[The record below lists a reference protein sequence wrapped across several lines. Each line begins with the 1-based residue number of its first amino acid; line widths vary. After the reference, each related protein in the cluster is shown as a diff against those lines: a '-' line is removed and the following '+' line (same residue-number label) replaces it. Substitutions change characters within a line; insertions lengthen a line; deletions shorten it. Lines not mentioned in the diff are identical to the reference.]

1 MMNNITQGGQNKRI
15 HRIRHL
21 ITRMVALLL
30 LCAISLTLT
39 PYSAGAQETG
49 PVFTENFD
57 ATFTA
62 DPFCKTGACDTPVGW
77 GVWFIPRRET
87 EQPGINFQPNY
98 TQIDIANRVRNGG
111 AQRIYTE
118 NATHTGGIFRIVNDV
133 KVGAKLRFSVWGQAW
148 STNDES
154 PISARPSTD
163 IRLKIGIDP
172 MGGNNGQ
179 ASPLNGQVVWSEEK
193 DAKDAYI
200 QFSVETVAKSQTV
213 FVYLY
218 ATMKDPVRHNEV
230 YWDDAVLE
238 YTAPAPEP
246 TISVTVQTGDVVTS
260 TAMAASEPVTPTVS
274 AAAVTS
280 APQASSAITYTV
292 VSGDTLF
299 AIALKFD
306 KSVEELRRLNAMKDD
321 MLSIG
326 QVLVIS
332 AAAQPEV
339 APQEPTA
346 APTSASVITVTATPS
361 TGALCVQAYFDNN
374 GNGKRDQSEDLIP
387 NILFSVTSK
396 GQTINSY
403 TTDGVNEPFCIG
415 NLAVAAYTVAATI
428 MPAYAPTTP
437 LNDTINVPGGA
448 AAQFSIGL
456 RRVSDGNAVVGGTNT
471 PTPQGESST
480 GLNVGALLA
489 TIGGG
494 LLILGTLGFG
504 VLYFMQNRRM

>member
-1 MMNNITQGGQNKRI
+1 MMNNITQRGQNRLKF
-15 HRIRHL
+15 HIRHL
-21 ITRMVALLL
+21 ITRIVTLLL
-30 LCAISLTLT
+30 LCTVSFSFTV
-39 PYSAGAQETG
+39 YSAGAQETG

-57 ATFTA
+57 TA
-62 DPFCKTGACDTPVGW
+62 FKPDPFCKTGACDTPAGW

-87 EQPGINFQPNY
+87 DQPGINFQPNY
-98 TQIDIANRVRNGG
+98 TQIDTANRVKSGK

-172 MGGNNGQ
+172 MGGNDGQ

-193 DAKDAYI
+193 DAKDAYT

-218 ATMKDPVRHNEV
+218 ATMKDPVRHNEIF
-230 YWDDAVLE
+230 WDDAVLE

-246 TISVTVQTGDVVTS
+246 TISVTVQTGDFVTG
-260 TAMAASEPVTPTVS
+260 TAMAASELVTPTES
-274 AAAVTS
+274 APAATPL
-280 APQASSAITYTV
+280 PQASSAVTYTV

-299 AIALKFD
+299 GIALKFD

-321 MLSIG
+321 VLSIG
-326 QVLVIS
+326 QVLVIT
-332 AAAQPEV
+332 AAVQPEV
-339 APQEPTA
+339 VVQEATA

-387 NILFSVTSK
+387 NILFSVSTK

-428 MPAYAPTTP
+428 MPAYVPTTP

-456 RRVSDGNAVVGGTNT
+456 RRVSDGNAVVGGTIT
-471 PTPQGESST
+471 PTPQGGGSS
-480 GLNVGALLA
+480 GLNVGSLLL